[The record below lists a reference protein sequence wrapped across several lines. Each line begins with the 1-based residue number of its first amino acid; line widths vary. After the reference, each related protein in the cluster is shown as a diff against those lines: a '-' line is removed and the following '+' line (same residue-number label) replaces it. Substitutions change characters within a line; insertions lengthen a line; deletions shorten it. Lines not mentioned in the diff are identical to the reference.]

1 VSLDA
6 AGTLIE
12 PHPSVGAIYA
22 EVAADWGLGR
32 WESTLLE
39 DRFWSAWSSRGHF
52 DFSRTSWR
60 QLVDKVWAGLVS
72 GPVSE
77 AFFDTLW
84 SRFTESRTWRIYPDV
99 VPCLSAL
106 RSRGWPL
113 VIVSNWDERL
123 HAVLSNLGITALVDV
138 VLPSVEAPAP
148 KPDPRIF
155 EIAARRLGVSP
166 GQLLHVGDSETED
179 LTGILQSG
187 GQGILLNRT
196 ETTWRSNT
204 LQSLHPLPD
213 FLGNR

>member
-1 VSLDA
+1 M
-6 AGTLIE
+6 
-12 PHPSVGAIYA
+12 
-22 EVAADWGLGR
+22 
-32 WESTLLE
+32 
-39 DRFWSAWSSRGHF
+39 
-52 DFSRTSWR
+52 
-60 QLVDKVWAGLVS
+60 
-72 GPVSE
+72 
-77 AFFDTLW
+77 
-84 SRFTESRTWRIYPDV
+84 
-99 VPCLSAL
+99 
-106 RSRGWPL
+106 
-113 VIVSNWDERL
+113 
-123 HAVLSNLGITALVDV
+123 VDV

-187 GQGILLNRT
+187 GQGILLNRK